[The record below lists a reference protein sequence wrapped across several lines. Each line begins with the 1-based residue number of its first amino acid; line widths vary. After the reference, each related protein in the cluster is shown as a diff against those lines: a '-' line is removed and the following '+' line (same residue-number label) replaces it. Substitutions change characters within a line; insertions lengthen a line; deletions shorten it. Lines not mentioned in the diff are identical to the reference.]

1 MIDWEFLYSRRDRK
15 GILAIVFLIAT
26 IGILYTMESKSMRKS
41 SIDFTE
47 FKQRA
52 ESFYQEEFE
61 LKKNLAISKQST
73 KSKSRRTNQNRPKS
87 YKNSS
92 KISYQSSS
100 LAPSSEKIIKD
111 HSAELEPK
119 NNHSQK
125 ESETKHKYSGQNKNY
140 RNNYRRYNQKLD
152 VNTSDVIDWEAL
164 PGIGPYYS
172 KIITDFREKLG
183 GFTSIEQVGETWRL
197 PDSTF
202 LLVKPFLQMSAVYRQ
217 IDINLADE
225 KTLSL
230 HPYINWKEAKL
241 IYNYRREHGPYISI
255 EEVLN
260 IKAIDEIWFNKLHP
274 YLAVEPPTP
283 IVQN

>member
-26 IGILYTMESKSMRKS
+26 IGMLYTLQSKPKNNLA
-41 SIDFTE
+41 IDFTE

-52 ESFYQEEFE
+52 ESYYQEEFE
-61 LKKNLAISKQST
+61 AKNSTQSKQST
-73 KSKSRRTNQNRPKS
+73 NYGSKYKKRNKQPFNHNSSKLTYHSSGPTPKTKNQLIDPHDNLKSKINNPPKPNEIKNKYSNQPKFTKKS
-87 YKNSS
+87 YK
-92 KISYQSSS
+92 SY
-100 LAPSSEKIIKD
+100 
-111 HSAELEPK
+111 
-119 NNHSQK
+119 
-125 ESETKHKYSGQNKNY
+125 T
-140 RNNYRRYNQKLD
+140 RKLD

-202 LLVKPFLQMSAVYRQ
+202 LLIEPYLQLSSVFRQ
-217 IDINLADE
+217 IDINKADE

-241 IYNYRREHGPYISI
+241 IFNYRREHGLFFSV
-255 EEVLN
+255 EELLN
-260 IKAIDEIWFNKLHP
+260 IAAFDEDWFNKIHP
-274 YLAVEPPTP
+274 YLTVKPPSP